1 MESKKDRK
9 KELLEDMHLKLKN
22 EIELVTRELK
32 INQREVDKLEYE
44 GEENEKDMKSSRDQI
59 NKEIHEQGKLVEEME
74 ELRRLVDD
82 YSKLRTEKRD
92 RMKTLQADQIKA
104 TSKIKDHIENKT
116 KFEKARD
123 QNVQEIRKVDGKIQK
138 LSVEIN
144 DLQNKMNALEKENS
158 WVTVE
163 RQMFGN
169 PESAEYKFDPKTF
182 NMVEKTRR
190 FYKLKEETASMKKHV
205 NMKVDTMSD

>member
-22 EIELVTRELK
+22 EIEIVTRELK

-74 ELRRLVDD
+74 ELRRMVDD

-163 RQMFGN
+163 R
-169 PESAEYKFDPKTF
+169 
-182 NMVEKTRR
+182 
-190 FYKLKEETASMKKHV
+190 
-205 NMKVDTMSD
+205 